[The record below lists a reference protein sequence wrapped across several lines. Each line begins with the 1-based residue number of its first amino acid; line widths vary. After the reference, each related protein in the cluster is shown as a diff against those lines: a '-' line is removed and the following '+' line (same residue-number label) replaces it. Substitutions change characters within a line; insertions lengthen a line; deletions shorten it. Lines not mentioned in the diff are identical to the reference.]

1 MGGGG
6 GKGGSQSTSVA
17 IPAWLE
23 QAAQSN
29 LAKAGE
35 ISKIGYTPYYGPDV
49 AAMTP
54 LQTAG
59 MQNTGAAASAF
70 GLPFASNPMAGMP
83 TPQTYAGGLLG
94 YSSGGMY
101 DQARSEL
108 AARNPGQYAAV
119 AAPFINPVT
128 GAQPMTPYGTGGAA
142 PVARAST
149 SAVKAKTQQQLWAE
163 AREAHRIRQGNK

>member
-1 MGGGG
+1 MSGG
-6 GKGGSQSTSVA
+6 GKGGSQSTSVE
-17 IPAWLE
+17 IPAWLQE
-23 QAAQSN
+23 AAQSN

-54 LQTAG
+54 LQAAG

-70 GLPFASNPMAGMP
+70 GLPVASDPMAGMP

-119 AAPFINPVT
+119 NAPFINPQT
-128 GAQPMTPYGTGGAA
+128 GAQPMAPYGTGGT
-142 PVARAST
+142 PQISRAST
-149 SAVKAKTQQQLWAE
+149 SAAKAKTQQQLTDE
-163 AREAHRIRQGNK
+163 ARERRRIAQGNK